1 MVNITLNLVKL
12 DIHDSISDHK
22 VSNSIIVAQCLQI
35 KNTTK
40 NEMDKIKIVNL
51 MKFISWSLMNR

>member
-40 NEMDKIKIVNL
+40 KEMDKIKIVNL